1 MQKDKRQHHGEHN
14 AEFIDRGDFG
24 DVARI
29 QRLEIAE
36 PRKPGRCS
44 GKTQEQMFLPVSPA
58 ICFSAP
64 HASTIPQAIT
74 RITVVR
80 IAVARLELMPVT
92 PTFARIAV
100 SAAKNAE
107 RRA

>member
-36 PRKPGRCS
+36 HESPVAAPERHRNR
-44 GKTQEQMFLPVSPA
+44 MFLPVSPA

-80 IAVARLELMPVT
+80 IAVARLELTPVT